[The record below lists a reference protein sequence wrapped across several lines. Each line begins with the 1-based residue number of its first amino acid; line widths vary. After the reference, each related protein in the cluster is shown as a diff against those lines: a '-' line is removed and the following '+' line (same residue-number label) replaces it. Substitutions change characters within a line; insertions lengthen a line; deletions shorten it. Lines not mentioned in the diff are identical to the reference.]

1 MNDTAPR
8 FRIRDKSLWER
19 LRLDDLGA
27 AIQEKP
33 LPSATVA
40 RAEWAGDTGCDN
52 PLMRASEPLPLQT
65 LVWFLIGS
73 GGTRKWH
80 GSCRPFS
87 YRKEEKVMTI
97 LPADV

>member
-1 MNDTAPR
+1 MNDPAR

-33 LPSATVA
+33 LALCN
-40 RAEWAGDTGCDN
+40 RGTGPQPPVPRGSDN

-87 YRKEEKVMTI
+87 CRKEEKVTTI